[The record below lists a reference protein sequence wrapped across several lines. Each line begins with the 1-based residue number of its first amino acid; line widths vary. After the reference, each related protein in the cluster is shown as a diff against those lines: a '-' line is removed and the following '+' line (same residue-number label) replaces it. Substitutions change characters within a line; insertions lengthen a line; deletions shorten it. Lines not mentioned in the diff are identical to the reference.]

1 MDRASGFYPAGW
13 EFESL
18 RRRMNTTLEQ
28 ATPININAVKTIT
41 DRVDAAILEFKNAK
55 LASSDQVI
63 DVLLDIRQAA
73 LEL

>member
-1 MDRASGFYPAGW
+1 
-13 EFESL
+13 
-18 RRRMNTTLEQ
+18 MNTTLEH
-28 ATPININAVKTIT
+28 ATPVNQQAVKLIT
-41 DRVDAAILEFKNAK
+41 DRVDVAINEFKNAK

>member
-1 MDRASGFYPAGW
+1 M
-13 EFESL
+13 
-18 RRRMNTTLEQ
+18 TTTIEH
-28 ATPININAVKTIT
+28 ATPTNINAIKVIT

-73 LEL
+73 LELQ